1 MDLENIFDKIN
12 IAPGDKILVH
22 SSILKILIKLKK
34 KNKKF
39 NANLIID
46 SLINKVGPNGT
57 IVFATYNWEFCNGK
71 AFDYNKSRSMAG
83 SLGSFVL
90 KRKNIN

>member
-12 IAPGDKILVH
+12 INSGDKILVH
-22 SSILKILIKLKK
+22 SNILKILIKLKK

-57 IVFATYNWEFCNGK
+57 VIFATYNWDFCKGI
-71 AFDYNKSRSMAG
+71 AFDYNEKLYLYR
-83 SLGSFVL
+83 
-90 KRKNIN
+90 NPN

>member
-12 IAPGDKILVH
+12 ITSCDKILVH
-22 SSILKILIKLKK
+22 SNILKILIKLKK

-57 IVFATYNWEFCNGK
+57 IIFPTYIGISVK
-71 AFDYNKSRSMAG
+71 VK
-83 SLGSFVL
+83 VL
-90 KRKNIN
+90 IIIKLSQCQDL